1 MKANLLERPLPRTKG
16 SVSWRASNFL
26 KNGVD
31 CSAFLPFTSLVVLLV
46 FVGVVGNGKP
56 RERFGLPHTNDG
68 TRFQKKRKTEPH
80 EKTKK
85 KEKKR
90 KRAWP
95 MGQGAWQ
102 GVGGAYFA
110 SSVQFAVAIADHR
123 LQVAGPILR
132 LIQSTSERF
141 VLDGQVGTTADRW
154 FCVLNRAGR
163 RARRNPAGNT
173 AKNTVQR
180 QTPRSRAFT
189 WFYLVLPSFFPSF
202 TEFYRASPSF
212 T

>member
-1 MKANLLERPLPRTKG
+1 MASIVLRSYLLRR
-16 SVSWRASNFL
+16 SWFFWFSWASLEMGNPE
-26 KNGVD
+26 NGL
-31 CSAFLPFTSLVVLLV
+31 AYL
-46 FVGVVGNGKP
+46 
-56 RERFGLPHTNDG
+56 
-68 TRFQKKRKTEPH
+68 TRMTEHASKKKRKTEPH